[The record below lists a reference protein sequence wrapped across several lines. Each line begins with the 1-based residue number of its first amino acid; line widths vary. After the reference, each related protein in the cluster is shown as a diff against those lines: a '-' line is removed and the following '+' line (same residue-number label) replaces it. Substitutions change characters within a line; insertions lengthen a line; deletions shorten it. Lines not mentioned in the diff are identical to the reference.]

1 MKFDHYEYTIGAH
14 FLPALIND
22 DYSGLY
28 DDEQPILDEWLESN
42 SMRGSHWAVED
53 DSERF
58 ATCEIS
64 GLSNQ
69 CAIVRQYFPARG

>member
-22 DYSGLY
+22 DYTLLT
-28 DDEQPILDEWLESN
+28 DQDEIDFGAWLN
-42 SMRGSHWAVED
+42 ANNMRGSHWTIED

-64 GLSNQ
+64 GLGNQ
-69 CAIVRQYFPARG
+69 CAIVRQYFPMRG